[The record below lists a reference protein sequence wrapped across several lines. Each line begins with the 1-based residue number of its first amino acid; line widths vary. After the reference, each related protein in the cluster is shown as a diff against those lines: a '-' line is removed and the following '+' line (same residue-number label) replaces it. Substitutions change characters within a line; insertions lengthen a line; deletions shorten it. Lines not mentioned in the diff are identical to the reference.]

1 MNILITG
8 GTGLIGLHLSKMLKS
23 KGHKLIL
30 ASRSNKKPEQYDD
43 LLQWDTDQLQIIKEP
58 ELKADVVIN
67 LAGAGIADEK
77 WTEKRKQ
84 LIMSSRVN
92 SARLLHEYLTKRN
105 EIPKLVV
112 SASAIGFYGSVTH
125 TNLMNEESKA
135 ETDFMGKTCAEWEE
149 AGKQISPQ
157 SRLFI
162 PRIGI
167 VLANEGGALPKLKM
181 AAKWYSGAPIG
192 SGNQHMPWIHV
203 TDICSIIVFAI
214 ENESVNGIFNAVA
227 ATHCTN
233 RQFTQTLCKAL
244 HRPMWPIPV
253 PSVFIK
259 TLFGEMSTVVLNGC
273 PVDNQKIKNTGFE
286 FRFNTLEKVFNDLFK

>member
-8 GTGLIGLHLSKMLKS
+8 GTGLIGRHLSKMLKA

-43 LLQWDTDQLQIIKEP
+43 LLQWDTNQLQIKKEP
-58 ELKADVVIN
+58 ELKTDVVIN

-77 WTEKRKQ
+77 WTDKRKQ
-84 LIMSSRVN
+84 LIRSSRVN
-92 SARLLHEYLTKRN
+92 SSKLLQGYLSKRN
-105 EIPKLVV
+105 EIPQLVV

-125 TNLMNEESKA
+125 NNLMNEESKA

-149 AGKQISPQ
+149 AGKQISPS
-157 SRLFI
+157 SRLFV

-167 VLANEGGALPKLKM
+167 VLANDGGALPKLKT
-181 AAKWYSGAPIG
+181 AAKWYSGAPLG
-192 SGNQHMPWIHV
+192 SGNQHMPWIHI
-203 TDICSIIVFAI
+203 DDLCSMIVYAI
-214 ENESVNGIFNAVA
+214 ENESINGIFNAVA

-233 RQFTQTLCKAL
+233 RDFTQALCKAL

-253 PSVFIK
+253 PSLIIK

-273 PVDNQKIKNTGFE
+273 PVDNQKIKNSGFK
-286 FRFNTLEKVFNDLFK
+286 FQYDTLEKVFNDLFK